1 MYKMSFIGTG
11 NMAGALVA
19 AAAAGGYGADC
30 LLTNRT
36 LEKARAL
43 AAQHGCAVAESNA
56 EAAQNGRFVFLGV
69 KPQMMA
75 GMLAGIAPVLAARQ
89 AAGDRFVLV
98 SMAAGLSI
106 ARLKEMA
113 GGDYPV
119 IRIMP
124 NTACAVGQ
132 GMTLVTPDALATQ
145 EEADEL
151 CQMLAAAGRFD
162 AIDENLMDAGT
173 VIAGCT
179 GAWVDMLL
187 DALADGAVETGL
199 PRTKARQYAAQAVLG
214 AAALALESGKHP
226 GQLKDEVCSPAGS
239 TIAGVHALE
248 RAGLRGAAMDA
259 VTAAF
264 ARTREMGKS

>member
-75 GMLAGIAPVLAARQ
+75 GMLAGIAPVLAQRQ

-113 GGDYPV
+113 GGDD
-119 IRIMP
+119 
-124 NTACAVGQ
+124 NG
-132 GMTLVTPDALATQ
+132 
-145 EEADEL
+145 
-151 CQMLAAAGRFD
+151 
-162 AIDENLMDAGT
+162 
-173 VIAGCT
+173 
-179 GAWVDMLL
+179 
-187 DALADGAVETGL
+187 
-199 PRTKARQYAAQAVLG
+199 
-214 AAALALESGKHP
+214 
-226 GQLKDEVCSPAGS
+226 
-239 TIAGVHALE
+239 
-248 RAGLRGAAMDA
+248 
-259 VTAAF
+259 
-264 ARTREMGKS
+264 

>member
-36 LEKARAL
+36 PEKARAL
-43 AAQHGCAVAESNA
+43 AAQHG
-56 EAAQNGRFVFLGV
+56 
-69 KPQMMA
+69 
-75 GMLAGIAPVLAARQ
+75 
-89 AAGDRFVLV
+89 
-98 SMAAGLSI
+98 
-106 ARLKEMA
+106 
-113 GGDYPV
+113 
-119 IRIMP
+119 
-124 NTACAVGQ
+124 CAVGQ
-132 GMTLVTPDALATQ
+132 GMTLVTPDALATR
-145 EEADEL
+145 EETDEL
-151 CQMLAAAGRFD
+151 CRMLAAAGRFD
-162 AIDENLMDAGT
+162 SIDESLMDAGT

-199 PRTKARQYAAQAVLG
+199 PRAKARQYAAQAVLG
-214 AAALALESGKHP
+214 AAALALDSGKHP

-239 TIAGVHALE
+239 TVAGVHALE